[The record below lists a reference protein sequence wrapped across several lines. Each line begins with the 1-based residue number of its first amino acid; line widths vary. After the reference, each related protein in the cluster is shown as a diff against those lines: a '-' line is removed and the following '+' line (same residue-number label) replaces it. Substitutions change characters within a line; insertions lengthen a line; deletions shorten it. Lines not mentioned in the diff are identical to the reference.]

1 MEKQTVKRWAK
12 VAFQI
17 IIAAFAIYFVIQK
30 IDLVAFK
37 SLVLSS
43 NPFWLSAAFLAFNA
57 SKVLSAFRLNYF
69 FRALQLQLSEQYN
82 LKLYY
87 LGMLYNQFLP
97 GGIGGDGYK
106 VYLLHKLYKTPVK
119 GLIGATLL
127 DRISGVV
134 ALGFLALG
142 LAFLGTGQEV
152 MGDLAFLLWLGLILA
167 YPLFYLLVKYV
178 FPTYLS
184 VINIT
189 NIQALGVQGLQL
201 ICAYFILKSIGVEAG
216 FIDYLTLF
224 LVTSVAA
231 SLPIS
236 LPGGIGIREAI
247 FAFGYSY
254 FHIDQTSAVAL
265 ASLFFLTSLVSALG
279 GLAFLRLKQE
289 LNP

>member
-1 MEKQTVKRWAK
+1 MEKGKLKKWGKLGLQLL
-12 VAFQI
+12 
-17 IIAAFAIYFVIQK
+17 IASLAIYFVAQK
-30 IDLVAFK
+30 IDLVDFK
-37 SLVLSS
+37 DLVLSA
-43 NPFWLSAAFLAFNA
+43 NPLGLLLAFLAFNA

-69 FRALQLQLSEQYN
+69 FRALQLELSEKYN

-106 VYLLHKLYKTPVK
+106 VYLLHKLYQTPVK
-119 GLIGATLL
+119 GLIAATLL

-134 ALGFLALG
+134 ALGFLALA
-142 LAFLGTGQEV
+142 LAFLGTGRVV

-178 FPTYLS
+178 FPTYKS

-189 NIQALGVQGLQL
+189 NLQALGVQALQL
-201 ICAYFILKSIGVEAG
+201 ICAYCILRAIGVEESYV
-216 FIDYLTLF
+216 DYLTLF

-254 FHIDQTSAVAL
+254 FLIDQTAAVAL
-265 ASLFFLTSLVSALG
+265 ATLFFLISLLSALA
-279 GLAFLRLKQE
+279 GLAFLQLKE
-289 LNP
+289 EKS